1 MKRIALVGF
10 GLLAGSIASALKQ
23 AKRPTVIRAVSSPAT
38 LARAREL
45 ELADEF
51 FEYAQVEE
59 WSRDCDLILLCG
71 PILHILKT
79 IDALSHV
86 KWAKEAALSNGVAGK
101 DCAAG
106 SNGANS
112 IDAKLNGAACLVSD
126 IGSTKVEICRAG
138 SKLPAPFK
146 FVGSHPMAGSEKR
159 TCEYN
164 DPAIFENA
172 YWFVCPPEGTA
183 ESVYA
188 PLLELVK
195 FLGASAVVFP
205 PEHHDRTMAW
215 VSHMPQMLS
224 STLAASI
231 PDRLLSHNYQHY
243 AGRAFRDMTRI
254 AASGW
259 AMWHDIAVTNRDETV
274 RALTEVRDGVNA
286 TIEAMQKLDVVKDG
300 KPAGGSFD
308 ATRGSVAG
316 GKCADRSDSLEEIFK
331 AGNEGRASLFAPGR
345 NAAAAFFEI
354 TVPLKDKPGALLSV
368 LQPLAEEGLNIR
380 DIELM
385 KVRENV
391 AGTLLIAFK
400 TEDEAARAV
409 KLLRYLGY
417 EVKER

>member
-10 GLLAGSIASALKQ
+10 GLLAGSVAAALKQ
-23 AKRPTVIRAVSSPAT
+23 TKQPPVIRAVSSAST

-45 ELADEF
+45 GLADEF
-51 FEYAQVEE
+51 FEYADTEN
-59 WSRDCDLILLCG
+59 WARDCDLILLCS
-71 PILHILKT
+71 PILHILNT
-79 IDALSHV
+79 IESLKKVS
-86 KWAKEAALSNGVAGK
+86 W
-101 DCAAG
+101 AG
-106 SNGANS
+106 SAGE
-112 IDAKLNGAACLVSD
+112 CLVSD
-126 IGSTKVEICRAG
+126 IGSTKVEICKAG
-138 SKLPAPFK
+138 ASLPPPFR

-159 TCEYN
+159 TCENN

-172 YWFVCPPEGTA
+172 YWFVCPPEGTP
-183 ESVYA
+183 ESAYA

-195 FLGASAVVFP
+195 FLGATPVVFP

-224 STLAASI
+224 STLAASL
-231 PDRLLSHNYQHY
+231 PERLLKHNYQHY

-259 AMWHDIAVTNRDETV
+259 GMWHDIAVTNREETV
-274 RALTEVRDGVNA
+274 RALKEVRDGLDK
-286 TIEAMQKLDVVKDG
+286 TIEAMNSLDVVKDG
-300 KPAGGSFD
+300 RPA
-308 ATRGSVAG
+308 
-316 GKCADRSDSLEEIFK
+316 ADDKSGALENIFK

-345 NAAAAFFEI
+345 NAAEAFFEV

-368 LQPLAEEGLNIR
+368 MQPLAEEGINIR

-391 AGTLLIAFK
+391 AGTLLLAFK
-400 TEDEAARAV
+400 TENEASRAV
-409 KLLRYLGY
+409 KLLKYLGY

>member
-38 LARAREL
+38 LERAREL

-79 IDALSHV
+79 IDALAHV
-86 KWAKEAALSNGVAGK
+86 SWVKELNGAAGK
-101 DCAAG
+101 DCAA
-106 SNGANS
+106 
-112 IDAKLNGAACLVSD
+112 KLNGATCLVSD
-126 IGSTKVEICRAG
+126 IGSTKVEICKAG
-138 SKLPAPFK
+138 VKLPAPFR

-159 TCEYN
+159 TCEFN

-183 ESVYA
+183 ENVYA
-188 PLLELVK
+188 PLLDLVK

-300 KPAGGSFD
+300 KPADGD
-308 ATRGSVAG
+308 
-316 GKCADRSDSLEEIFK
+316 KSDSLEGIFK
-331 AGNEGRASLFAPGR
+331 AGNAGRASLFAPGR
-345 NAAAAFFEI
+345 NAAAAFFEV

>member
-86 KWAKEAALSNGVAGK
+86 KWVKEAALSNGVAGK
-101 DCAAG
+101 DCVAG

-126 IGSTKVEICRAG
+126 IGSTKVEICKAG

-172 YWFVCPPEGTA
+172 YWFVCPPEGTT

-231 PDRLLSHNYQHY
+231 PDRLLEHNYQHY

-300 KPAGGSFD
+300 RPAGGSFD

-368 LQPLAEEGLNIR
+368 LHPLAEEGLNIR

>member
-23 AKRPTVIRAVSSPAT
+23 AKSKTVIRAVSSPAT

-79 IDALSHV
+79 IDALAHV
-86 KWAKEAALSNGVAGK
+86 SWVKEFACG
-101 DCAAG
+101 AAG
-106 SNGANS
+106 ANGA
-112 IDAKLNGAACLVSD
+112 AKLNGAACLVSD
-126 IGSTKVEICRAG
+126 IGSTKVEICKAG
-138 SKLPAPFK
+138 VKLPAPFK

-159 TCEYN
+159 TCEFN

-183 ESVYA
+183 ENVYA
-188 PLLELVK
+188 PLLDLVK

-274 RALTEVRDGVNA
+274 CALTEVRDGVNA
-286 TIEAMQKLDVVKDG
+286 TIEAMQKLDVVKNG
-300 KPAGGSFD
+300 KPADGD
-308 ATRGSVAG
+308 
-316 GKCADRSDSLEEIFK
+316 KSDSLEGIFK
-331 AGNEGRASLFAPGR
+331 AGNAGRASLFAPGR
-345 NAAAAFFEI
+345 NAAAAFFEV

>member
-38 LARAREL
+38 LERAREL

-79 IDALSHV
+79 IDALAHV
-86 KWAKEAALSNGVAGK
+86 SWVKELNG
-101 DCAAG
+101 
-106 SNGANS
+106 
-112 IDAKLNGAACLVSD
+112 AKLNGAACLVSD

-231 PDRLLSHNYQHY
+231 PDRLLEHNYQHY

-286 TIEAMQKLDVVKDG
+286 TIEAMHKLDVVKDG
-300 KPAGGSFD
+300 RPAGGSFD

>member
-86 KWAKEAALSNGVAGK
+86 SWVNE
-101 DCAAG
+101 
-106 SNGANS
+106 
-112 IDAKLNGAACLVSD
+112 KLNGAACLVSD

-274 RALTEVRDGVNA
+274 RALTEVRDGVNV

-300 KPAGGSFD
+300 RPAGGSFD

>member
-23 AKRPTVIRAVSSPAT
+23 AKSKTVIRAVSSPAT
-38 LARAREL
+38 LKRAREM

-51 FEYAQVEE
+51 FEYGQVEE

-79 IDALSHV
+79 IDALAHV
-86 KWAKEAALSNGVAGK
+86 KWAVNG
-101 DCAAG
+101 AAG
-106 SNGANS
+106 
-112 IDAKLNGAACLVSD
+112 LNGDAGLNGACLVSD
-126 IGSTKVEICRAG
+126 IGSTKVEICKAG

-159 TCEYN
+159 TCEFH

-183 ESVYA
+183 ENVYA

-224 STLAASI
+224 STLAGNLPA
-231 PDRLLSHNYQHY
+231 RLLDHNYQHY

-259 AMWHDIAVTNRDETV
+259 GMWHDIAVTNRDETV
-274 RALTEVRDGVNA
+274 RALGEVRDGLEK
-286 TIEAMQKLDVVKDG
+286 TIEAMNALDVVVDG
-300 KPAGGSFD
+300 KPATD
-308 ATRGSVAG
+308 
-316 GKCADRSDSLEEIFK
+316 DRSAGLETIFK

-345 NAAAAFFEI
+345 NAGAAFSEI
-354 TVPLKDKPGALLSV
+354 TVQLKDKPGALLSV
-368 LQPLAEEGLNIR
+368 MQPLAEEGLNIR

-391 AGTLLIAFK
+391 AGTLLLAFK
-400 TEDEAARAV
+400 TPDEAARAV
-409 KLLRYLGY
+409 KILRYLGY